1 MFIDRG
7 KGFTGDKTM
16 HIVLWST
23 RNFKYL
29 LSLRDKVAHRSCV
42 IYIGDCSCKLSYMGE
57 IKRNSEVRW
66 KKDKYL
72 AGKPEPAK
80 HFSRFYLEIILGSNL
95 TILYNNNSSCILYC
109 TNEACIK

>member
-95 TILYNNNSSCILYC
+95 TIL
-109 TNEACIK
+109 

>member
-1 MFIDRG
+1 
-7 KGFTGDKTM
+7 
-16 HIVLWST
+16 
-23 RNFKYL
+23 
-29 LSLRDKVAHRSCV
+29 
-42 IYIGDCSCKLSYMGE
+42 MGE

-109 TNEACIK
+109 TNEACIKWSVRASFFVFVRHGVA